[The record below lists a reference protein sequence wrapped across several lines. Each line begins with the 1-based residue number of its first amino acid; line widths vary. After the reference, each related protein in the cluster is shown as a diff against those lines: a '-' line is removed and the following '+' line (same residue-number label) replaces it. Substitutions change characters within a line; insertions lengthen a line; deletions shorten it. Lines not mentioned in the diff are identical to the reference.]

1 MNFVVL
7 IEEIQYI
14 ILTQLIKMANRR
26 SFDKMIKCKYFF
38 KSNLLNH
45 KKNKKNKKKLSY
57 TKKTNYI
64 LKALSRKMLSFCK
77 KAWFSL

>member
-45 KKNKKNKKKLSY
+45 KKKKKKKKKLSY
-57 TKKTNYI
+57 TKKNKLHT
-64 LKALSRKMLSFCK
+64 
-77 KAWFSL
+77 